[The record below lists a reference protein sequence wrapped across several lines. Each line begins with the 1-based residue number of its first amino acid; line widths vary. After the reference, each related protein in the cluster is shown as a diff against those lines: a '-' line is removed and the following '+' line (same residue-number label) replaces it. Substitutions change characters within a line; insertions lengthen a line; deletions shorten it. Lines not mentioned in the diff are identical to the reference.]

1 MIVEELWGQLEL
13 EDALAAAAR
22 ARRDLRRL
30 VLVADP
36 ERVLHAALLL
46 RVAQDLAGLLRG
58 DNVEELELGT
68 DLG

>member
-1 MIVEELWGQLEL
+1 MIVEELWRELEL